1 MRLNVTLTVIL
12 SAILLALPPVAAAD
26 AGYAEKAGNTAGV
39 FRSEALNFQLDL
51 ESSSYV
57 IVDFT
62 RQMPNASFAAMRFDP
77 RIFTMTIVEDL
88 GTEMSTQQYAEIVK
102 SATIANLMSG
112 DENLSAADVELLGER
127 KIGDVSA
134 LQFAFAGDVDG
145 MSANYVITAFV
156 NGTMAY
162 QVTAFGGGVSAD
174 EVRHEANLIVDAF
187 SFIGESAAVS
197 ADVKQVDD
205 YESAAFAYRVHTDPR
220 IWFPWT
226 DYEEDYPLADI
237 GALGAGGYGSVVL
250 PFCWSGGRPNQLALL
265 EVFMEQF
272 GEDYPTL
279 FITHEEPI
287 EKDDASGIYL
297 SGSELADGEEY
308 LYEFRIVAN
317 ERCAYMLG
325 TWGPAALEDT
335 KKDSAA
341 LWSGVDIL
349 DSPSIIV
356 DGAASSQERIANAYF
371 LNQLGMHYYEARS
384 HRVAYGYLSQAADLD
399 PSDTNY
405 LKNTLRVLTEID
417 AYQEAYDWL
426 QVRAERHP
434 DDIFVRSWDAW
445 LAYQVGE
452 PDKAVEI
459 YAELFKQGYR
469 EDDEFAVYMGLL
481 ADREEWDRLDADFES
496 YAAGGMTD
504 SLRLLKAGLL
514 ARRGRYEEALA
525 MLDDMDSGRVFS
537 AELIYARIEVFDAMD
552 NYAELLSLSESL
564 IENNYESLESWFYK
578 GYSEYQ
584 LKSYLKSR
592 ESFEKAQ
599 AFSPTNNVIKE
610 YIDSINGKL
619 GEGDNASIST
629 ELAAV
634 ALPRDLQKLIDWPGY
649 SNTKDGYGAFFLHR
663 IVGYDF
669 SGGES
674 VRKTYYQQIK
684 VQDAQGIE
692 QFSTL
697 EFNFDP
703 AFEQLYV
710 NSLLVRD
717 PAGEIIAAADRDAF
731 YVTTTVDGYEASTE
745 QTAHLP
751 VPSLAPDVVIEVVV
765 SKLISV
771 EKGEMP
777 LEVQYL
783 STNRPIE
790 YSALFITGN
799 ENKYDYES
807 FGVDEPRKSGK
818 SLVWET
824 TDPVIYRWEPM
835 QPFYDRMLPWVHLG
849 TTSTDWNVAGRDYF
863 DQIAEKLDTSRVADT
878 ANRLV
883 RGVDDTGRKIEVISA
898 YVQKELHYEAIE
910 FGRRAYIPKTA
921 RETLRDRYGDC
932 KDHAVLLYSMLNAVD
947 IPAELALVSLSQQV
961 LPGLPNVDQFDHMI
975 VAVPQSSGRLF
986 IDTTDKDLSLGSMP
1000 PRYMAGNHAL
1010 LIGESSQLVAIPEFE
1025 PGDSTLHV
1033 ERKIEKAEG
1042 NEIRVIEIATFS
1054 GYQAAD
1060 LRGQLRDIEASEM
1073 LATMQ
1078 RWVAGRYTDA
1088 VVDDAFVD
1096 HLFEADSELIV
1107 ELQYR
1112 LPIDAVE
1119 SFKLPGFFEVEYL
1132 AYARI
1137 ADRRFIFDL
1146 PVPFSVSSVT
1156 TVRQP
1161 PQVKLELASKKPDAG
1176 ESRFGNW
1183 SRKLDKTPD
1192 SWVFH
1197 LEYTG
1202 RQSEYGAEEYGE
1214 FAEFHRRLIGAIEQP
1229 LIMQ

>member
-514 ARRGRYEEALA
+514 TRRGRYEEALA

-703 AFEQLYV
+703 GFEQLYV
-710 NSLLVRD
+710 NSLVVRD
-717 PAGEIIAAADRDAF
+717 PGALR
-731 YVTTTVDGYEASTE
+731 
-745 QTAHLP
+745 
-751 VPSLAPDVVIEVVV
+751 
-765 SKLISV
+765 
-771 EKGEMP
+771 
-777 LEVQYL
+777 
-783 STNRPIE
+783 
-790 YSALFITGN
+790 YSSMSWRRARL
-799 ENKYDYES
+799 
-807 FGVDEPRKSGK
+807 
-818 SLVWET
+818 
-824 TDPVIYRWEPM
+824 
-835 QPFYDRMLPWVHLG
+835 
-849 TTSTDWNVAGRDYF
+849 
-863 DQIAEKLDTSRVADT
+863 IAECGLCLDRPVT
-878 ANRLV
+878 
-883 RGVDDTGRKIEVISA
+883 
-898 YVQKELHYEAIE
+898 
-910 FGRRAYIPKTA
+910 
-921 RETLRDRYGDC
+921 
-932 KDHAVLLYSMLNAVD
+932 
-947 IPAELALVSLSQQV
+947 PAS
-961 LPGLPNVDQFDHMI
+961 
-975 VAVPQSSGRLF
+975 
-986 IDTTDKDLSLGSMP
+986 
-1000 PRYMAGNHAL
+1000 
-1010 LIGESSQLVAIPEFE
+1010 
-1025 PGDSTLHV
+1025 
-1033 ERKIEKAEG
+1033 
-1042 NEIRVIEIATFS
+1042 
-1054 GYQAAD
+1054 
-1060 LRGQLRDIEASEM
+1060 
-1073 LATMQ
+1073 
-1078 RWVAGRYTDA
+1078 
-1088 VVDDAFVD
+1088 
-1096 HLFEADSELIV
+1096 
-1107 ELQYR
+1107 
-1112 LPIDAVE
+1112 
-1119 SFKLPGFFEVEYL
+1119 
-1132 AYARI
+1132 
-1137 ADRRFIFDL
+1137 
-1146 PVPFSVSSVT
+1146 
-1156 TVRQP
+1156 
-1161 PQVKLELASKKPDAG
+1161 
-1176 ESRFGNW
+1176 
-1183 SRKLDKTPD
+1183 
-1192 SWVFH
+1192 
-1197 LEYTG
+1197 
-1202 RQSEYGAEEYGE
+1202 
-1214 FAEFHRRLIGAIEQP
+1214 
-1229 LIMQ
+1229 

>member
-1 MRLNVTLTVIL
+1 MRSNAILTVIL
-12 SAILLALPPVAAAD
+12 SAILLALPPAATAD
-26 AGYAEKAGNTAGV
+26 AGYAEKAGSAAGV
-39 FRSEALNFQLDL
+39 FRNDALNFQLDL
-51 ESSSYV
+51 ESTSYV

-62 RQMPNASFAAMRFDP
+62 EQMPNASFAAMRFDP
-77 RIFTMTIVEDL
+77 LVFTMTIVEDL
-88 GTEMSTQQYAEIVK
+88 GTEMSTEQYAEIVK

-112 DENLSAADVELLGER
+112 DEKAATADIEVLGER
-127 KIGDVSA
+127 MIGDVPA
-134 LQFAFAGDVDG
+134 LQFAFTGDVDG
-145 MSANYVITAFV
+145 LSASYVITAFV
-156 NGTMAY
+156 KGTMAY

-174 EVRHEANLIVDAF
+174 EVRQEADIIVGAF
-187 SFIGESAAVS
+187 SFIGELPALSR
-197 ADVKQVDD
+197 DVKQVDN
-205 YESAAFAYRVHTDPR
+205 YESAAFAYRMSTDTN

-226 DYEEDYPLADI
+226 EYAEDYPLADI
-237 GALGAGGYGSVVL
+237 GALGARGYGSVVL
-250 PFCWSGGRPNQLALL
+250 PFCWSGDRPNQLALL
-265 EVFMEQF
+265 DVFMEQF
-272 GEDYPTL
+272 GEDYPTA
-279 FITHEEPI
+279 FITHEEPL
-287 EKDDASGIYL
+287 EKDDARGIYM
-297 SGSELADGEEY
+297 SGRDMADDEEY
-308 LYEFRIVAN
+308 LYEFRVVAN

-325 TWGPAALEDT
+325 TWGPAALADT

-341 LWSGVDIL
+341 LWSDMDFL
-349 DSPSIIV
+349 DAPSIIA
-356 DGAASSQERIANAYF
+356 DGEASLQERMANAFF

-384 HRVAYGYLSQAADLD
+384 HRVAYNYLSQAADLD
-399 PSDTNY
+399 PSDTSY
-405 LKNTLRVLTEID
+405 LMNTLRVLTEID

-426 QVRAERHP
+426 QARAERHP
-434 DDIFVRSWDAW
+434 EDIFVRSWDAW

-459 YAELFKQGYR
+459 YADLFKQDYR
-469 EDDEFAVYMGLL
+469 EDDEFAVYMELL
-481 ADREEWDRLDADFES
+481 ADREEWDRLDADFEAYVS
-496 YAAGGMTD
+496 GGMTD
-504 SLRLLKAGLL
+504 SLRRLKAGLL
-514 ARRGRYEEALA
+514 TRRGRYEEALA
-525 MLDDMDSGRVFS
+525 VLDAMNSGRVFS
-537 AELIYARIEVFDAMD
+537 AELVYARIEVFDAMD
-552 NYAELLSLSESL
+552 DYPELLRLSESL
-564 IENNYESLESWFYK
+564 IENDYESLESWFYK

-599 AFSPTNNVIKE
+599 SFSPTNTVIKE
-610 YIDSINGKL
+610 YIDSINGIL

-634 ALPRDLQKLIDWPGY
+634 ALPRDLQKLVASPAY
-649 SNTKDGYGAFFLHR
+649 SNTVDGYGAFFLHR
-663 IVGYDF
+663 VVGYGFD
-669 SGGES
+669 GGNS
-674 VRKTYYQQIK
+674 VSKTHYQQIK

-710 NSLLVRD
+710 NSLVVRN
-717 PAGEIIAAADRDAF
+717 PAGEIIAEADRDTF

-751 VPSLAPDVVIEVVV
+751 VPSLAPGVIIEVVV
-765 SKLISV
+765 SKLVGV
-771 EKGEMP
+771 EKGEMS

-790 YSALFITGN
+790 YSALFVTGN
-799 ENKYDYES
+799 HSKYAYES
-807 FGVDEPRKSGK
+807 FGIDAPRKSGK
-818 SLVWET
+818 SLVWEAT
-824 TDPVIYRWEPM
+824 NPVIYRWEPM
-835 QPFYDRMLPWVHLG
+835 QPFYDRMLPWVQLG
-849 TTSTDWNVAGRDYF
+849 TTSADWNTAGKEYF
-863 DQIAEKLDTSRVADT
+863 DKIAAKLDTSHVADT
-878 ANRLV
+878 AKRLV
-883 RGVDDTGRKIEVISA
+883 RGVDDTARKIEVISA

-932 KDHAVLLYSMLNAVD
+932 KDHAVLLYSMLNAVH
-947 IPAELALVSLSQQV
+947 IPAQLALVNLSQQV

-975 VAVPQSSGRLF
+975 VSVPQPNGRLF
-986 IDTTDKDLSLGSMP
+986 IDTTDKDLSLGTLP

-1033 ERKIEKAEG
+1033 DREIEKAEG
-1042 NEIRVIEIATFS
+1042 NEISIIEIATFS

-1073 LATMQ
+1073 LTTMQ

-1088 VVDDAFVD
+1088 IVDDAFVD

-1112 LPIDAVE
+1112 LPIDAAE

-1132 AYARI
+1132 EYARI
-1137 ADRRFIFDL
+1137 ADRRFVFDL

-1161 PQVKLELASKKPDAG
+1161 PQATLELASKKPDAG

-1183 SRKLDKTPD
+1183 SRKVDKKPD

-1202 RQSEYGAEEYGE
+1202 RQSEYSAEEYGE
-1214 FAEFHRRLIGAIEQP
+1214 FAEFHRRLIGTIEQP

>member
-1 MRLNVTLTVIL
+1 MRLNAILTVIL
-12 SAILLALPPVAAAD
+12 SAILLAPPPTVAAD
-26 AGYAEKAGNTAGV
+26 AGYAEKAGDAAGV
-39 FRSEALNFQLDL
+39 FRNEALNFQLDL
-51 ESSSYV
+51 DSTSYI

-62 RQMPNASFAAMRFDP
+62 KQMPDASFAAMRFDP
-77 RIFTMTIVEDL
+77 LIFTMTIVEDL
-88 GTEMSTQQYAEIVK
+88 GTEMSAEQYAEIVK

-112 DENLSAADVELLGER
+112 DENFSTSDIEILGER
-127 KIGDVSA
+127 MIGDVRA

-145 MSANYVITAFV
+145 SSANYLITAFV
-156 NGTMAY
+156 NGTLAY
-162 QVTAFGGGVSAD
+162 QVTAFGGGASAD
-174 EVRHEANLIVDAF
+174 EVRREANLIVDAF
-187 SFIGESAAVS
+187 SFTGDSRAVS
-197 ADVKQVDD
+197 ADVKQVYD
-205 YESAAFAYRVHTDPR
+205 YESAAFAYGMSADSN

-226 DYEEDYPLADI
+226 EYDEDYPLADI

-250 PFCWSGGRPNQLALL
+250 PFCWSGDRPNQLALL
-265 EVFMEQF
+265 DVFMDQF
-272 GEDYPTL
+272 GEDYPAA

-287 EKDDASGIYL
+287 DKDGAHGIYL
-297 SGSELADGEEY
+297 SGRDMAGDEEY
-308 LYEFRIVAN
+308 LYEFRVVAN

-325 TWGPAALEDT
+325 TWGPAALKST
-335 KKDSAA
+335 KRDSAR
-341 LWSGVDIL
+341 LWSSMDFL
-349 DSPSIIV
+349 DSPSIFE
-356 DGAASSQERIANAYF
+356 DGGSSTTERMKNAFF
-371 LNQLGMHYYEARS
+371 LNQIGMHYFEARS
-384 HRVAYGYLSQAADLD
+384 HRVAYDYLSQATDLD
-399 PSDTNY
+399 PSDTSY
-405 LKNTLRVLTEID
+405 LMNTLRVLTEID
-417 AYQEAYDWL
+417 AYQEANEWL
-426 QVRAERHP
+426 QARIERHP
-434 DDIFVRSWDAW
+434 DNILVRSWDAW
-445 LAYQVGE
+445 LAYQVGNA
-452 PDKAVEI
+452 DKAVEI
-459 YAELFKQGYR
+459 YADLFNQDYR
-469 EDDEFAVYMGLL
+469 EDDEFAVYMELL
-481 ADREEWDRLDADFES
+481 ADREEWDALDADFEA

-504 SLRLLKAGLL
+504 SLRRLKSGLL
-514 ARRGRYEEALA
+514 TRRGRYEEALA
-525 MLDDMDSGRVFS
+525 ILGEMESGRVFS

-578 GYSEYQ
+578 GYAEYQ

-599 AFSPTNNVIKE
+599 SFSPTNSLIGE
-610 YIDSINGKL
+610 YIDSINGIL

-629 ELAAV
+629 AIAAV
-634 ALPRDLQKLIDWPGY
+634 ALPRDLQKVIDRPGY

-663 IVGYDF
+663 IAGFEFD
-669 SGGES
+669 GGES
-674 VRKTYYQQIK
+674 VRKTHYQQIK

-710 NSLLVRD
+710 NSLIVRN
-717 PAGEIIAAADRDAF
+717 PAGEIIAEADRDAF

-751 VPSLAPDVVIEVVV
+751 VPSLAPGVVIEAVV
-765 SKLISV
+765 SKRIGV

-777 LEVQYL
+777 LEIQYL

-790 YSALFITGN
+790 YSALFITGKQS
-799 ENKYDYES
+799 KYSYES
-807 FGVDEPRKSGK
+807 FGVSAPRESGK

-824 TDPVIYRWEPM
+824 TDPVVYRWEPM
-835 QPFYDRMLPWVHLG
+835 QPFYDRILPWVHLG
-849 TTSTDWNVAGRDYF
+849 TTSVDWNVAGKDYF
-863 DQIAEKLDTSRVADT
+863 DQIAERLDTSRVADT
-878 ANRLV
+878 AKRLV

-932 KDHAVLLYSMLNAVD
+932 KDHAVLLYSMLNSVG
-947 IPAELALVSLSQQV
+947 IPAELALVNLRQQV
-961 LPGLPNVDQFDHMI
+961 QPGLPNVDQFDHMI
-975 VAVPQSSGRLF
+975 VSVPQSGGRIF
-986 IDTTDKDLSLGSMP
+986 IDTTDKDFSLGSMP

-1010 LIGESSQLVAIPEFE
+1010 VIGESSQLVAIPEFE
-1025 PGDSTLHV
+1025 QGDSSLHV
-1033 ERKIEKAEG
+1033 ERRIEKVEG
-1042 NEIRVIEIATFS
+1042 NEIRVIEIGTFS

-1060 LRGQLRDIEASEM
+1060 LRGQLRDIEASEVVS
-1073 LATMQ
+1073 TMQ

-1088 VVDDAFVD
+1088 IVDDAFVD
-1096 HLFEADSELIV
+1096 HLFEADSELVV

-1112 LPIDAVE
+1112 LPINAVE

-1132 AYARI
+1132 EYERI
-1137 ADRRFIFDL
+1137 ADRRFVFDL

-1156 TVRQP
+1156 TISQP
-1161 PQVKLELASKKPDAG
+1161 PRATLALASKKPEVG

-1183 SRKLDKTPD
+1183 SRQLDKKPD

-1202 RQSEYGAEEYGE
+1202 RQSEYSAEEYGE
-1214 FAEFHRRLIGAIEQP
+1214 FAEFHRRLIGTIEQP